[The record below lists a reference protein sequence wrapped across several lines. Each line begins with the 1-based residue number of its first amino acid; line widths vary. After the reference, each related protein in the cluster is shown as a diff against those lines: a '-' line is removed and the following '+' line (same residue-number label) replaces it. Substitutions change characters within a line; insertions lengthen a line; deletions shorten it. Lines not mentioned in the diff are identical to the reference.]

1 MRWATHEEVLAR
13 FAKNVATL
21 RLDRGLKQQQLATVA
36 MVSWAQIACL
46 ENRERSPRLPTIVS
60 LAGALEVPVST
71 LFVGISF
78 TATIT
83 TPGGFVVD
91 PDTAPPSGRGQ

>member
-1 MRWATHEEVLAR
+1 MRWATHDEVLAR
-13 FAKNVATL
+13 FADNVATL
-21 RLDRGLKQQQLATVA
+21 RLGRGLKQEQLATMA

-60 LAGALEVPVST
+60 LAGVLEVPVST
-71 LFVGISF
+71 LFAGISF

-91 PDTAPPSGRGQ
+91 PKPAPPGRRDR

>member
-13 FAKNVATL
+13 FAKNIATL
-21 RLDRGLKQQQLATVA
+21 RLDRGLKQEQLATMA
-36 MVSWAQIACL
+36 MISRAQIACL

-83 TPGGFVVD
+83 APGGFVID
-91 PDTAPPSGRGQ
+91 RETGLPSGRG